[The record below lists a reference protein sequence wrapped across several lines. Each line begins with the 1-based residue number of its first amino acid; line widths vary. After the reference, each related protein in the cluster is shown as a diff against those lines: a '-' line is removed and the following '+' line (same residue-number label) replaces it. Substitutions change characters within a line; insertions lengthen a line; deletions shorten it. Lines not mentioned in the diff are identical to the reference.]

1 MELET
6 WNLEHSH
13 GTLPRVSD
21 FPNKYPSLALV
32 ILIAAALFIIRLV
45 GPSNLM
51 DNDQERP
58 ASYVLDA
65 VLNGHW
71 ACQVDWMGDVTS
83 KPPLYTWLAGLA
95 TLPFDR
101 ISLFSLYLPAAA
113 SVAGMACLI
122 LFAGRKYFGPPS
134 GLFGALAFLL
144 SPIMSRQVALA
155 RTDALFAF
163 MISLAALAA
172 FRAWTRG
179 RGWTLFW
186 LLAALATLAKGP
198 LGILLAAGGLTACV
212 WEKKAARGS
221 HLFGLALYC
230 LITFGWFAIAYH
242 EMGQVVIDKM
252 LKREMV
258 FHAVTN
264 ETGDVIGR
272 NFYKPVIYFL
282 HRFLPWSLLACA
294 GFWRV
299 WKRPADSEPERQF
312 ERFLGCWFLVGLVAF
327 SIAPHQRGDLLVPII
342 PPAALLAGREI
353 ALLLKR
359 FRRDRVVLG
368 ATVFALAMLGVTA
381 RYYFKRT
388 AETLVQKT
396 LGMEQL
402 ARSIDGVRMIH
413 VDTPFTL
420 QFYLN
425 TMQVITPPEKA
436 GELLSSTN
444 SVVVALC
451 DFNRVRPWI
460 QEGVEIHELARW
472 PETGEPFVRI
482 ISNRLKE
489 SNVQGLK
496 SKVFLRPWALDI
508 GR

>member
-1 MELET
+1 METLET
-6 WNLEHSH
+6 WNSLRSH
-13 GTLPRVSD
+13 GTLPRVKDPS
-21 FPNKYPSLALV
+21 NKFLSLTLV
-32 ILIAAALFIIRLV
+32 ILVAAAMFAIRLA

-71 ACQVDWMGDVTS
+71 ACQVDWMGDVAS

-101 ISLFSLYLPAAA
+101 ISLFTLYLPAAL

-122 LFAGRKYFGPPS
+122 LLAGRKYFGPTA
-134 GLFGALAFLL
+134 GLLGALAFLL
-144 SPIMSRQVALA
+144 SPMMSRQVALA

-179 RGWTLFW
+179 RGWTRFW

-198 LGILLAAGGLTACV
+198 LGIPLAAGGLMACV
-212 WEKKAARGS
+212 WEKKTVRGS
-221 HLFGLALYC
+221 HLFGLALYG
-230 LITFGWFAIAYH
+230 LIAFGWFALAYQ

-252 LKREMV
+252 LKREML
-258 FHAVTN
+258 FHAMTD
-264 ETGDVIGR
+264 ETGDAIGQ
-272 NFYKPVIYFL
+272 NFYKPAIYFL
-282 HRFLPWSLLACA
+282 HRFLPWSLPACA

-299 WKRPADSEPERQF
+299 LKRPAISEPDRQF
-312 ERFLGCWFLVGLVAF
+312 ERFLSAWFFVGLVVF
-327 SIAPHQRGDLLVPII
+327 SIAPHQRGDLLAPIV

-359 FRRDRVVLG
+359 FRQDGVVLG
-368 ATVFALAMLGVTA
+368 TAVFALAALGVTA
-381 RYYFKRT
+381 RHYFKM
-388 AETLVQKT
+388 AEETIVQKT

-402 ARSIDGVRMIH
+402 ARSLDGVPMIH

-425 TMQVITPPEKA
+425 TMQVIAPPEKA
-436 GELLSSTN
+436 GELLSGTN
-444 SVVVALC
+444 AVVVALC
-451 DFNRVRPWI
+451 DFNRVQPWI
-460 QEGVEIHELARW
+460 QEGVEIYELARW

-482 ISNRLKE
+482 ISNR
-489 SNVQGLK
+489 
-496 SKVFLRPWALDI
+496 R
-508 GR
+508 

>member
-1 MELET
+1 M
-6 WNLEHSH
+6 NDRS
-13 GTLPRVSD
+13 
-21 FPNKYPSLALV
+21 NKFLSLTLV
-32 ILIAAALFIIRLV
+32 ILVATAMFAIRLV
-45 GPSNLM
+45 GPPNLM

-71 ACQVDWMGDVTS
+71 ACPVDWMGDVTS

-95 TLPFDR
+95 TLSFDR
-101 ISLFSLYLPAAA
+101 ISLFTLYLPAAV

-122 LFAGRKYFGPPS
+122 LLAGRKHFGQTA
-134 GLFGALAFLL
+134 GLLGALAFLL
-144 SPIMSRQVALA
+144 SPMMSRQVALA

-172 FRAWTRG
+172 FRAWMRG
-179 RGWTLFW
+179 RGWTRFW
-186 LLAALATLAKGP
+186 FLATLATLAKGP

-212 WEKKAARGS
+212 GEKKTARGS
-221 HLFGLALYC
+221 HGFGLALFC
-230 LITFGWFAIAYH
+230 LITFGWFALAYQ
-242 EMGQVVIDKM
+242 EGGPMVMDKM

-264 ETGDVIGR
+264 ETGDVIGQ

-282 HRFLPWSLLACA
+282 HRFLPWSLLACT
-294 GFWRV
+294 GLWRV
-299 WKRPADSEPERQF
+299 YKWPAASEPERRF
-312 ERFLGCWFLVGLVAF
+312 ERFLGSWFFVGLVAF
-327 SIAPHQRGDLLVPII
+327 SIAPHQRGDLLAPIL

-353 ALLLKR
+353 ALLLKD
-359 FRRDRVVLG
+359 FRQERIVLG
-368 ATVFALAMLGVTA
+368 STVFALAMLGVIT
-381 RYYFKRT
+381 RYYFKK
-388 AETLVQKT
+388 ADEPLIQKT

-402 ARSIDGVRMIH
+402 ARSMNGISMIH

-425 TMQVITPPEKA
+425 TMQIVTPPEKA

-444 SVVVALC
+444 PIVVALC

-460 QEGVEIHELARW
+460 KKDVEIHELARW
-472 PETGEPFVRI
+472 PETGEPFVRV
-482 ISNRLKE
+482 ISNR
-489 SNVQGLK
+489 
-496 SKVFLRPWALDI
+496 P
-508 GR
+508 

>member
-1 MELET
+1 MK
-6 WNLEHSH
+6 
-13 GTLPRVSD
+13 D
-21 FPNKYPSLALV
+21 FPNKCLSLTLV
-32 ILIAAALFIIRLV
+32 ILVAAAMFAIRLV
-45 GPSNLM
+45 SPPNLM

-71 ACQVDWMGDVTS
+71 ACQVDWMGDVAS

-95 TLPFDR
+95 TWSFDR
-101 ISLFSLYLPAAA
+101 ISLFTLYLPAAF

-122 LFAGRKYFGPPS
+122 LLAGREHFGPTA

-144 SPIMSRQVALA
+144 SPMMSRQIALA

-179 RGWTLFW
+179 RGWTWFW
-186 LLAALATLAKGP
+186 FLAALATLAKGP
-198 LGILLAAGGLTACV
+198 LGILLAAGGLMACV
-212 WEKKAARGS
+212 WERKSVRGS
-221 HLFGLALYC
+221 HLFGLALYG
-230 LITFGWFAIAYH
+230 LITFGWFALAYQ

-252 LKREMV
+252 LKREMI
-258 FHAVTN
+258 FHAVTD
-264 ETGDVIGR
+264 ETGDVIGQ

-282 HRFLPWSLLACA
+282 HRFLPWSLPACA

-299 WKRPADSEPERQF
+299 WKRPSASEPDRRF
-312 ERFLGCWFLVGLVAF
+312 ERFLLCWFLVGLVVF
-327 SIAPHQRGDLLVPII
+327 SIAPHQRGDLLAPII

-353 ALLLKR
+353 ALLLKS
-359 FRRDRVVLG
+359 FRRERVVLG
-368 ATVFALAMLGVTA
+368 AVVFALATLGVTA
-381 RYYFKRT
+381 RHYFKRT
-388 AETLVQKT
+388 EETLVQKT
-396 LGMEQL
+396 RGMEQL
-402 ARSIDGVRMIH
+402 ARSIDGVPMIH

-436 GELLSSTN
+436 GEMLSSTN
-444 SVVVALC
+444 PIVVALC

-460 QEGVEIHELARW
+460 EEGVEIHELARW
-472 PETGEPFVRI
+472 PETGEPFVRV
-482 ISNRLKE
+482 ISNR
-489 SNVQGLK
+489 
-496 SKVFLRPWALDI
+496 R
-508 GR
+508 